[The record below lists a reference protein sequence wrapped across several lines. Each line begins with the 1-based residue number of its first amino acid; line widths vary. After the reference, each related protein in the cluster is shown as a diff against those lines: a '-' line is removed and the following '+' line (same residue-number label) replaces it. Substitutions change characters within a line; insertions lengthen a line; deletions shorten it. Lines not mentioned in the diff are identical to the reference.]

1 MTVLITLTT
10 AGTDTDNFSLYSNT
24 DGYVTAFAT
33 GISRASLLTGY
44 SSAVVP
50 NGTTIIRANSNGT
63 CTNYTDI
70 SIVGTTTTTTTIPN
84 PATSIL
90 SFTYSAGIFTFTLSN
105 AIPSTSITILTATVN
120 GSIDSVACAANT
132 VIQTD
137 GSSLVISAGATTNFV
152 SGDTLMNCDVT
163 YWKRGSSVSISGYGS
178 FTDGQ
183 VVTIAG
189 TAVTISIPSTCVA
202 YVCTPGNLVILSGG
216 PLLIDAC
223 GTSVSSFTQL
233 GATITTGTILYTD
246 DALTTAITGWNYVAD
261 ENGLIYNI
269 DSVTG
274 VIGTYTGTNC

>member
-63 CTNYTDI
+63 CANYTDI

-120 GSIDSVACAANT
+120 GSIGSAECTAGTFV
-132 VIQTD
+132 QTD
-137 GSSLVISAGATTNFV
+137 GLASLIISAGTTTNFV
-152 SGDTLMNCDVT
+152 RGATPMNCEVT

-202 YVCTPGNLVILSGG
+202 SYVCTPGDPILLSGG
-216 PLLIDAC
+216 PLQQDAC
-223 GTSVSSFTQL
+223 GLSINVFTQL
-233 GATITTGTILYTD
+233 GAIFTTGTTLYTTS
-246 DALTTAITGWNYVAD
+246 ALTTAITGWNYVS
-261 ENGLIYNI
+261 NGFGQIYNI
-269 DSVTG
+269 NMVHLFHSTL
-274 VIGTYTGTNC
+274 YC